1 MTACKDLCSVVYS
14 VSTEVIEE
22 RFYCGHL
29 YTLCLDFNKLGG
41 RVVRKKTQTQVKAKG
56 QHTGEKTRGRSVQE
70 KKEHSGF
77 NGAVWH
83 KGTLAGSSII
93 IYIIL
98 YIMLVISTHYFTD
111 VF

>member
-1 MTACKDLCSVVYS
+1 M
-14 VSTEVIEE
+14 STEVIEVV
-22 RFYCGHL
+22 FFFQVLLWPLKYL
-29 YTLCLDFNKLGG
+29 YTLCLGFNKLGG
-41 RVVRKKTQTQVKAKG
+41 RVVRKKKKQVKAKG
-56 QHTGEKTRGRSVQE
+56 QHTGEETRGRSVQE

-98 YIMLVISTHYFTD
+98 YIILVISTHYFTD